1 MAEQRF
7 SVPSAPTKTA
17 ATQRTERAIKQSAIR
32 SERSEQS
39 DRGSCAAVLR
49 RSEPARFSSAND
61 DEVGGYPARSAASEA
76 SNQIQRL

>member
-1 MAEQRF
+1 VDVGF
-7 SVPSAPTKTA
+7 V
-17 ATQRTERAIKQSAIR
+17 
-32 SERSEQS
+32 
-39 DRGSCAAVLR
+39 RGASGLPAAVLR